1 MQRHFTYP
9 RVSEHLVR
17 HAAGFVSRLRRDT
30 GGNSAIEFALIAPIL
45 MLMLLGTIEAGRAIN
60 INRHFTTAVQTAGDL
75 VAREEY
81 LGTSKGD
88 AKINLDAMMQSIRHL
103 MQPYSSDGLAIGI
116 FSVQA
121 SSKNAADT
129 TVVWNYSYRDKKS
142 VPGECSNYKLPDN
155 LVEKGASVIVV
166 DAEYTYDSIFGR
178 YVPGFGALSL
188 FKDKSYHSP
197 RNSTVEYV
205 KGDNG
210 VNRC

>member
-1 MQRHFTYP
+1 MQRYSTHP

-17 HAAGFVSRLRRDT
+17 HAARFFLRLRRDT
-30 GGNSAIEFALIAPIL
+30 SGNSAIEFALLAPIL
-45 MLMLLGTIEAGRAIN
+45 MLMLLGTVEAGRAIN

-75 VAREEY
+75 VAREEF
-81 LGTSKGD
+81 LGTSKSD
-88 AKINLDAMMQSIRHL
+88 ARINLDAMMQSIHHL

-121 SSKNAADT
+121 SSKDAGDT
-129 TVVWNYSYRDKKS
+129 KVIWNYSYKDKKS
-142 VPGECSNYKLPDN
+142 VPGECSKYPLPDR
-155 LVEKGASVIVV
+155 LVEKGGSVIVV
-166 DAEYTYDSIFGR
+166 DAEYTYQSVFGR